1 MKCYERGKM
10 TGFKQIPNTVFE
22 DERLSAVCISVYMV
36 LDSFSGCSGG
46 IFPSYETIAKRA
58 HISKR
63 TAIRTIK
70 RLVFYGY
77 VVKRKGTFKGTEKQ
91 ASNYYILN
99 PIPEIIKIEQN
110 VDKSPSYPQSRCQ
123 NVTPNRC
130 QNVTPIKQRYEYKK
144 GANNAET
151 SQSANNAQNFP
162 VGVGSGGIHQAHCVE
177 TEILGQC
184 GTKKQKSAFASMDA
198 PHFVENYM
206 Q

>member
-1 MKCYERGKM
+1 M
-10 TGFKQIPNTVFE
+10 TGFKQVPNSVFE

-110 VDKSPSYPQSRCQ
+110 VDKSASYPQSRCQ
-123 NVTPNRC
+123 NVTPDQC

-144 GANNAET
+144 TRANSGKFST
-151 SQSANNAQNFP
+151 DNNAQNFP
-162 VGVGSGGIHQAHCVE
+162 DGVGSGGIHRSHCE
-177 TEILGQC
+177 NDNQIIGQC
-184 GTKKQKSAFASMDA
+184 GAKKQKSAFDPLDA
-198 PHFVENYM
+198 PQIVENYM

>member
-1 MKCYERGKM
+1 MA
-10 TGFKQIPNTVFE
+10 GFKQVPNSVFE
-22 DERLSAVCISVYMV
+22 DERLSAVCIAVYMV

-63 TAIRTIK
+63 TAIRVIK

-99 PIPEIIKIEQN
+99 PIPEIIKIEKN
-110 VDKSPSYPQSRCQ
+110 VDKSASYPHSVCQ
-123 NVTPNRC
+123 FVTPDRC

-144 GANNAET
+144 TRAKDEEI
-151 SQSANNAQNFP
+151 SKSENNAQKFP
-162 VGVGSGGIHQAHCVE
+162 DGVGRCGIHQVHCVNDNQ
-177 TEILGQC
+177 IIGQC
-184 GTKKQKSAFASMDA
+184 GTKKQTSAFTSSDA
-198 PHFVENYM
+198 IPTVENYM

>member
-1 MKCYERGKM
+1 M
-10 TGFKQIPNTVFE
+10 TGFKIVPNSVFE
-22 DERLSAVCISVYMV
+22 DERLSAVCIAVYMV

-63 TAIRTIK
+63 TAIRAIK
-70 RLVFYGY
+70 KLVFYGY

-99 PIPEIIKIEQN
+99 PIPEIIKIEKN
-110 VDKSPSYPQSRCQ
+110 VDKSASYPQSKCHF
-123 NVTPNRC
+123 VTPNGC

-144 GANNAET
+144 TRAKDEEF
-151 SQSANNAQNFP
+151 SQTGNNAQNFP
-162 VGVGSGGIHQAHCVE
+162 DGVGSGGIHQAHCVNDNQN
-177 TEILGQC
+177 IGQC
-184 GTKKQKSAFASMDA
+184 STKKLTSAFASLDA
-198 PHFVENYM
+198 PQIVENYM

>member
-1 MKCYERGKM
+1 MS
-10 TGFKQIPNTVFE
+10 GFKQIPNSVFE

-63 TAIRTIK
+63 TAIRVIK

-110 VDKSPSYPQSRCQ
+110 VDKSASYPHTQCQ
-123 NVTPNRC
+123 NVTPDQC

-144 GANNAET
+144 GAEVLEIKKTENH
-151 SQSANNAQNFP
+151 AQKFP
-162 VGVGSGGIHQAHCVE
+162 AGVGVGGVRQSLCVNDN
-177 TEILGQC
+177 EIIGQS
-184 GTKKQKSAFASMDA
+184 GTKKLESAFDSSDA